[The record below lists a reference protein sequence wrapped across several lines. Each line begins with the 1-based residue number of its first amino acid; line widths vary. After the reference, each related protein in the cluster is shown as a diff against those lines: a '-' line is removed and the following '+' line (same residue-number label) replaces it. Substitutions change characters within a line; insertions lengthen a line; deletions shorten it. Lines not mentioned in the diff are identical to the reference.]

1 MQNGGKKKKRRKEKG
16 DEKREREEQRNIVY
30 AGDESSTNHRRIRG
44 ISETKFTKICTRAHA
59 HTRFVRCTYT
69 YIHTHVEKTRQNDAS
84 PISRIERA
92 RVHNISHD
100 PCYPNRFFVS
110 GAILSRNEA
119 R

>member
-1 MQNGGKKKKRRKEKG
+1 MQNEKKREKRG
-16 DEKREREEQRNIVY
+16 ERRREERERERKYHIRE
-30 AGDESSTNHRRIRG
+30 RRIIESNRE
-44 ISETKFTKICTRAHA
+44 IIETKFTKISIAQQTDI
-59 HTRFVRCTYT
+59 HTCIHTYT
-69 YIHTHVEKTRQNDAS
+69 YTGGKTRQNAS

-100 PCYPNRFFVS
+100 PSYPSRFFVS

>member
-1 MQNGGKKKKRRKEKG
+1 MKKKERREEKG
-16 DEKREREEQRNIVY
+16 DEKRERERKYHIRE
-30 AGDESSTNHRRIRG
+30 RRIIESNRE
-44 ISETKFTKICTRAHA
+44 IIETKFTKISIAQQTDIH
-59 HTRFVRCTYT
+59 T
-69 YIHTHVEKTRQNDAS
+69 YIHTYMYTGKTRQNAS

-100 PCYPNRFFVS
+100 PSYPSRFFVS

>member
-1 MQNGGKKKKRRKEKG
+1 MQNEKKREKRG
-16 DEKREREEQRNIVY
+16 ERRREEREREKGNTIY
-30 AGDESSTNHRRIRG
+30 ASDESIIESNREI
-44 ISETKFTKICTRAHA
+44 IETKFTKISIAQQTDIH
-59 HTRFVRCTYT
+59 T
-69 YIHTHVEKTRQNDAS
+69 YIHTYTHTGGKTRQNAS

-100 PCYPNRFFVS
+100 PSYPSRFFVS

>member
-1 MQNGGKKKKRRKEKG
+1 MKKKERREEKG
-16 DEKREREEQRNIVY
+16 DEKREREKRKYHIRE
-30 AGDESSTNHRRIRG
+30 RRIIESNRE
-44 ISETKFTKICTRAHA
+44 IIETKFTKISIAQQTDM
-59 HTRFVRCTYT
+59 HTCIHTYT
-69 YIHTHVEKTRQNDAS
+69 HTGGKTRQNAS

-100 PCYPNRFFVS
+100 PSYPSRFFVS

>member
-1 MQNGGKKKKRRKEKG
+1 MKKKERREEKG
-16 DEKREREEQRNIVY
+16 DEKRERERKYHIRE
-30 AGDESSTNHRRIRG
+30 RRIIESNRE
-44 ISETKFTKICTRAHA
+44 IIETKFTKISIAQQTDIH
-59 HTRFVRCTYT
+59 T
-69 YIHTHVEKTRQNDAS
+69 YIHTYTHTGGKTRQNAS

-100 PCYPNRFFVS
+100 PSYPSRFFVS